1 MSSAL
6 RKIQRAINRRAVKQL
21 FTQVFINRQVW
32 DDFEAEIKS
41 LPEDDRPRDAT
52 IAVHSLIASWV
63 QGRRDARRLNK
74 GGLVQIAGQLPGDAP
89 EGELARKLREEYEKE
104 PKAS

>member
-6 RKIQRAINRRAVKQL
+6 RKIQRAISRRAVKQL

-41 LPEDDRPRDAT
+41 LPEEDRPRDAT

-63 QGRRDARRLNK
+63 QGRRDAKRTNA
-74 GGLVQIAGQLPGDAP
+74 GGLIQVAGSLPGNSP
-89 EGELARKLREEYEKE
+89 EGEVARRLREEHGNN
-104 PKAS
+104 